1 MRADEWRDIRRRHA
15 AGEAIKAIARETG
28 FARNTVRRAL
38 ASDEPPGTRPRPETV
53 PDVDDRAIAAL
64 LAAEPD
70 LSAPEVGR
78 RIGWDRSATALRDRV
93 RAARRSRSARPDTE
107 PAVPT
112 RLTTFVGRERE
123 ITAVRRALDE
133 RLVTLVG
140 PGGVGKTCLAYEAVR
155 PLATRFRDGTRV
167 LELASLRDP
176 GLLLQAV
183 VDGLG
188 VPGDDADRTALVVR
202 YLQGRRL
209 LLVLDNCE
217 HLLDHVAAFVAAVL
231 AGTGEVTVLVTSR
244 QGLGVAGEHVVEVEP
259 LAWPESGDPA
269 EADPE
274 SARAFPSVAL
284 FADRASTVL
293 RGFTLDRDNVGDVV
307 AICRELDGVPLALEL
322 AAVRLH
328 ILSLRQL
335 RERIPDRFA
344 LLTGGDRAGP
354 ERHRT
359 LEATISWSFDL
370 CTAHE
375 RAVWIRSSVFT
386 GTFDLDALDEV
397 CAHDGFG
404 SADVVDGLA
413 GLAAKS
419 LTVRHDDGGDVRFGL
434 LDTIRSYGHERLDP
448 ELGRSLRGRHRDRQL
463 RLLEEL
469 DREWCGPDQR
479 LRCRQMRA
487 ERADLRA
494 ALEFCL
500 QDPGE
505 QRSALAL
512 AGGSFFLWAAG
523 LSVAEHRRWLD
534 LALSADTGRTPA
546 RARALAA
553 CSLLAALQG
562 DQPAGAELA
571 EESEAISS
579 ELGDP
584 LGRATAR
591 HMVGLSA
598 FFSDDFDRAQE
609 LMAGSEVRYRDLLPA
624 DAGLLVALE
633 VHLGL
638 LAISQG
644 DLARA
649 AARLTTTAEECARR
663 GDEWF
668 RGYAVDGLGFIAL
681 LEGRTAE
688 ARRYSREGLSLAAEF
703 DDAIGLSLALD
714 LAAWTA
720 ATDDEHERAA
730 VLLGAA
736 SARWTSFGRQ
746 LYGSPDWQKRRMDFH
761 EHALGH
767 LGRTAFEAA
776 FQHGA
781 VLSNED
787 VTALGLDPSVP
798 LDLPEPRDLLT
809 VRERQV
815 AGLVT
820 EGLTNREIAVRLVL
834 SPRTVEGYV
843 GRAIS
848 KLGFSRRTQLAA
860 WMTRQSSRQP

>member
-1 MRADEWRDIRRRHA
+1 MRDDQWRDIRRRHA
-15 AGEAIKAIARETG
+15 AGEAIKAISRETG
-28 FARNTVRRAL
+28 LARNTIRRAL
-38 ASDEPPGTRPRPETV
+38 ASDEPPGARPRPGTA
-53 PDVDDRAIAAL
+53 PDADDRAIAAL
-64 LAAEPD
+64 LATDPE
-70 LSAPEVGR
+70 LTAPEIGR
-78 RIGWDRSATALRDRV
+78 RIGWDRSPTALRDRV
-93 RAARRSRSARPDTE
+93 RAARRSRASRPDAD

-112 RLTTFVGRERE
+112 RMTTFVGRERE
-123 ITAVRRALDE
+123 IAAVRRALDG

-155 PLATRFRDGTRV
+155 PLATRFPDGTRV

-231 AGTGEVTVLVTSR
+231 AGTGGVTILITSR
-244 QGLGVAGEHVVEVEP
+244 QGLGVGGEQVVEVEP
-259 LAWPESGDPA
+259 LAWPEPGDPA
-269 EADPE
+269 EADAE
-274 SARAFPSVAL
+274 AARAFPSVAL
-284 FADRASTVL
+284 FADRAATVL
-293 RGFTLDRDNVGDVV
+293 RGFTLDRNNVGDVV

-335 RERIPDRFA
+335 RERLPDRFA

-386 GTFDLDALDEV
+386 GTFDLEALDEV
-397 CAHDGFG
+397 CADDGL
-404 SADVVDGLA
+404 DVVDGLA

-419 LTVRHDDGGDVRFGL
+419 LLVRHDDDADVRFGL
-434 LDTIRSYGHERLDP
+434 LETIRGYGHERLDP
-448 ELGRSLRGRHRDRQL
+448 GLGRSLHGRHRDRQL
-463 RLLEEL
+463 RLVEEL

-479 LRCRQMRA
+479 SWCRRMRI

-500 QDPGE
+500 REPEE

-534 LALSADTGRTPA
+534 LALSADAGRTPE

-571 EESEAISS
+571 GASEAISA

-584 LGRATAR
+584 LGCATAR
-591 HMVGLSA
+591 HMTGLSA
-598 FFSDDFDRAQE
+598 FFSDDFDRAE
-609 LMAGSEVRYRDLLPA
+609 TLMADSEIRYRDLLPA
-624 DAGLLVALE
+624 DAGVLVALE

-644 DLARA
+644 ELGRA
-649 AARLTTTAEECARR
+649 AARLSTTAEECARR

-688 ARRYSREGLSLAAEF
+688 ARRYSVEGLSLAAAF

-720 ATDDEHERAA
+720 ATDDQHERAA

-767 LGRTAFEAA
+767 LGRTSFDAA
-776 FQHGA
+776 FRHGT
-781 VLSNED
+781 VLSKED
-787 VTALGLDPSVP
+787 VTALALDRSATV
-798 LDLPEPRDLLT
+798 DLPGSDDLLT
-809 VRERQV
+809 ARERQV
-815 AGLVT
+815 AQLVT
-820 EGLTNREIAVRLVL
+820 EGLTNREIADRLVL

-843 GRAIS
+843 GRAIA
-848 KLGFSRRTQLAA
+848 KLGFSRRAQLAA
-860 WMTRQSSRQP
+860 WMTRQS